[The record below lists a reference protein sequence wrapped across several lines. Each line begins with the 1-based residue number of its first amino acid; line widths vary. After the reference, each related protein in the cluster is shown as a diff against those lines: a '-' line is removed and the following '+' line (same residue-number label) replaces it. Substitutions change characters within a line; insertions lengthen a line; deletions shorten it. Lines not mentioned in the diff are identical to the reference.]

1 MQVLR
6 TRSRLSLTLIRVL
19 PLDSR
24 PEQLADPDEAP
35 DQRKLLCRRYRDCLS
50 HAVAMVWES
59 FGCGSCAVD
68 EPLTRDEQKRDL
80 DGLAGFLRALQ
91 LHN

>member
-1 MQVLR
+1 LR
-6 TRSRLSLTLIRVL
+6 TRSRLSLTLIRSL

-24 PEQLADPDEAP
+24 PEPLRHPDDAP

-50 HAVAMVWES
+50 HAVSMFWES
-59 FGCGSCAVD
+59 FGCGSCDVD
-68 EPLTRDEQKRDL
+68 ESLTRDEQKRDL

-91 LHN
+91 LR